1 MKRNSNG
8 VQHRQPVGEPRMT
21 PASSWNRIACRTA
34 GSLRGVLREL
44 FNLSLTQA
52 QALDRED
59 YDRLEDLVAQ
69 KSALFPLL
77 KASAGA
83 AKARGWELHD
93 PSTYPVDETCAS
105 LLRESA
111 DLSRRLQAHE
121 KYVLGQM
128 LARRN
133 QVGERLDALM
143 VKRQAAAGY
152 RGPSHRGV
160 AIDTSR

>member
-1 MKRNSNG
+1 
-8 VQHRQPVGEPRMT
+8 MT
-21 PASSWNRIACRTA
+21 PALSRNRAAWRVA

-52 QALDRED
+52 EALDRED
-59 YDRLEDLVAQ
+59 YDRLENVVAQ
-69 KSALFPLL
+69 KAVLFPVLN
-77 KASAGA
+77 AAVSAAG
-83 AKARGWELHD
+83 ARGWNLHD
-93 PSTYPVDETCAS
+93 PSTYPADEECAS

-143 VKRQAAAGY
+143 MKRQAAAGY

-160 AIDTSR
+160 TIDTSR

>member
-1 MKRNSNG
+1 
-8 VQHRQPVGEPRMT
+8 MT
-21 PASSWNRIACRTA
+21 PALSRNRAAWREA

-44 FNLSLTQA
+44 FNLSLAQA
-52 QALDRED
+52 EALDRED
-59 YDRLEDLVAQ
+59 FDRLEELVEK

-77 KASAGA
+77 KSASDATE
-83 AKARGWELHD
+83 ARGWKLRD
-93 PSTYPVDETCAS
+93 PSSYPAADDCAA

-128 LARRN
+128 VTRRN

-143 VKRQAAAGY
+143 MKRQAAAGY
-152 RGPSHRGV
+152 RTLSHRG
-160 AIDTSR
+160 ATIDTSR